1 MNDGWLVVLQ
11 KTSAMFLVMIA
22 GWLAARRGLWKPE
35 AGLTLSRFLVDLVYP
50 CYVIVQFIRTVDTAT
65 LRGSWIVPVLGFLV
79 VLVGALVGLL
89 AGPAIRNPVRR
100 RTAIFLVAITNWIY
114 LPLPIAEGLFGAEG
128 VRTILLMN
136 VGAQAAIWTV
146 GVGILNPGLSFR
158 DSARHVLVNPGI
170 IATAI
175 GLVLAVFLPSLGS
188 GTGWAAAFQPVLAA
202 ADLLGSLTIPLSLL
216 IVGAQLGEKPISTL
230 KPEPALGLVLL
241 LRLVAAPAAALGLV
255 HVAATLGLVIPE
267 VPRLCFLLVA
277 AMPAALSCTLFTERY
292 NGDSLLSSKVI
303 FASTLA
309 SLVTVPAFFKLIS
322 FLGG

>member
-11 KTSAMFLVMIA
+11 KTSAMFLVMVA
-22 GWLAARRGLWKPE
+22 GWIAARRGLWKPE
-35 AGLTLSRFLVDLVYP
+35 AGRTLSRFLVDLVYP
-50 CYVIVQFIRTVDTAT
+50 CYVIVQFLRTVDTAT

-79 VLVGALVGLL
+79 VLVGAVTGLL
-89 AGPAIRNPVRR
+89 AAPAIRQPVRR

-136 VGAQAAIWTV
+136 VGAQAAIWTI

-158 DSARHVLVNPGI
+158 ESVRHILTNPGI
-170 IATAI
+170 VATVI
-175 GLVLAVFLPSLGS
+175 GLALAVFLPSLGS
-188 GTGWAAAFQPVLAA
+188 GTGWAAAFGPALNA

-216 IVGAQLGEKPISTL
+216 IVGAQLGEKPL
-230 KPEPALGLVLL
+230 AALRPEPVLGLVLL
-241 LRLVAAPAAALGLV
+241 LRLVAAPLVALGLV
-255 HVAATLGLVIPE
+255 LAAGALGLVIPA

-303 FASTLA
+303 FASTLV
-309 SLVTVPAFFKLIS
+309 SLATVPAFFKLLS
-322 FLGG
+322 LLGV